1 MKITLHRDVAKY
13 VLTSTIKKEDLE
25 LVKKYRPDALKIKD
39 SDGNDI
45 FGMSFVAGKPCISKN
60 GVTFGAVNADGF
72 AIVTGDIPEKLP
84 EGTPNAGEYVADV
97 VGAALAHV
105 NALEASLPEVVATI
119 KTERAALI
127 GGITNA

>member
-1 MKITLHRDVAKY
+1 MARPRKPRYEYGEKLK
-13 VLTSTIKKEDLE
+13 L
-25 LVKKYRPDALKIKD
+25 YRKRIKD

-60 GVTFGAVNADGF
+60 GVTFGAVNADGL